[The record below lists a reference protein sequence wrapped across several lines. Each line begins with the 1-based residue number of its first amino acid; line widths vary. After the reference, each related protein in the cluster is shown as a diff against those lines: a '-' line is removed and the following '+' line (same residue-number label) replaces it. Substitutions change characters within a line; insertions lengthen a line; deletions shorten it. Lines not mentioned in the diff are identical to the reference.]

1 MTAVDLPAIPRVLIA
16 ESDPWSRDLLKQVL
30 LNVRCD
36 ARLDLCADGHDALT
50 RLAENVYDLVIVDWE
65 LPGVDGLNVL
75 RCVRQRK
82 RNPPLPFI
90 LMSNRNDGA
99 SVREALPYAPT
110 AYLAKP
116 LNMESLTQ
124 RLQGLLLNAG
134 EEVFCDV
141 PALAPGM
148 TLSVFLER
156 RREQADGAPLM
167 TDVQLAVERSL
178 NPSGLDLMRLE
189 DEIRTDPQITA
200 VLIAAANSAA
210 QHHGVAVQTLS
221 QALQRLGTGQSMNLI
236 LGLALK
242 RSARLSDPLLADYA
256 ERYWELSLHTAEYAR
271 TLARLLDLDQD
282 RCYCAGMLHRLGDL
296 ALLRCLQ
303 EWKQAGGELDE
314 GEEVGDAL
322 AEFGAAYGSALRTRW
337 RLPLELRELIAA
349 VYQLGGGVYSREA
362 LVMNMAAQMARLGEH
377 EGIEVLAKSRTARL
391 LKIGLPELMR
401 LRKKQAD
408 RL

>member
-1 MTAVDLPAIPRVLIA
+1 MTAVVLPAVPRVLIA
-16 ESDPWSRDLLKQVL
+16 EADPWSRDLLKQVL

-36 ARLDLCADGHDALT
+36 ARLDLCADGQETLQL
-50 RLAENVYDLVIVDWE
+50 LAENPYDLVIVDWE

-75 RCVRQRK
+75 RNVRQRK

-90 LMSNRNDGA
+90 LMSSRNDSA
-99 SVREALPYAPT
+99 SVREVLPLAPT
-110 AYLAKP
+110 AYLTKP
-116 LNMESLTQ
+116 LNIETLTQ
-124 RLQGLLLNAG
+124 RLQDLLLNAG
-134 EEVFCDV
+134 EEVFCEA
-141 PALAPGM
+141 PSLAPGM
-148 TLSVFLER
+148 TLSVYLER
-156 RREQADGAPLM
+156 RRELAEGAPLM
-167 TDVQLAVERSL
+167 TDVQVAINRSL
-178 NPSGLDLMRLE
+178 NPDGLDLTRLE

-210 QHHGVAVQTLS
+210 QHHGVAVQTLA

-242 RSARLSDPLLADYA
+242 RSARLSDPQLADYA

-271 TLARLLDLDQD
+271 TLARLLDLDQA
-282 RCYCAGMLHRLGDL
+282 RCYCAGMLHCLGDL

-314 GEEVGDAL
+314 WQEVGDAL

-349 VYQLGGGVYSREA
+349 VYQFGGGVYSREA
-362 LVMNMAAQMARLGEH
+362 LVMNMAAQLARLTEH
-377 EGIEVLAKSRTARL
+377 EGVEALARSRTARL

-401 LRKKQAD
+401 LRKK
-408 RL
+408 

>member
-1 MTAVDLPAIPRVLIA
+1 MTAVVLPAIPRVLIA
-16 ESDPWSRDLLKQVL
+16 EADPWSRDLLKQVL

-36 ARLDLCADGHDALT
+36 ARLDVCADGHEALA
-50 RLAENVYDLVIVDWE
+50 RLAENPYDLVIVDWE

-75 RCVRQRK
+75 RSVRQRK

-90 LMSNRNDGA
+90 LMSSRNDSA
-99 SVREALPYAPT
+99 SVREALPLAPT
-110 AYLAKP
+110 AYLTKP

-134 EEVFCDV
+134 EAVFCEV

-148 TLSVFLER
+148 TLSVYLER
-156 RREQADGAPLM
+156 RREITDGAPLM
-167 TDVQLAVERSL
+167 MDVQRAVQRSL
-178 NPSGLDLMRLE
+178 NPNGLDLAKLH
-189 DEIRTDPQITA
+189 DETRSDPQITA
-200 VLIAAANSAA
+200 VLVAAANSAA
-210 QHHGVAVQTLS
+210 QHHGKPVQTLS
-221 QALQRLGTGQSMNLI
+221 QALQRLGSGQSMNLI

-242 RSARLSDPLLADYA
+242 RSARLSDPCLADYA

-271 TLARLLDLDQD
+271 KLARLLDLDQE

-303 EWKQAGGELDE
+303 EWKQAGGELDDR
-314 GEEVGDAL
+314 EEVGNAL
-322 AEFGAAYGSALRTRW
+322 AVFGAGYGSELRTRW

-362 LVMNMAAQMARLGEH
+362 LVMNMAAQLALLTEH
-377 EGIEVLAKSRTARL
+377 EGIEELARSRTARL

-401 LRKKQAD
+401 LRKK
-408 RL
+408 